1 MTWIRACALDDI
13 EPGEAVVVEV
23 DPPVAV
29 FNVDGEFL
37 ATADTCTHARS
48 SLADGYIE
56 GDQVECS
63 WHMAKFCLRT
73 GKALT
78 LPATQPL
85 TTYPTKVRN
94 NEVFVEVTGD

>member
-48 SLADGYIE
+48 SLAAGYIE